1 MNKLYYRYTDI
12 HNLIIKS
19 SDEIKLFNPDLI
31 IAIGGGGFIPA
42 RILRSLVDVPIYSVT
57 LKLYN
62 KDDEI
67 NDKVEVIQWLDLD
80 LSNKRVVI
88 VDEVDD
94 TRKTLSFCLNKL
106 KQKNNIYF
114 NKTCVYVIHNKNKPK
129 LGELDNSIKYI
140 SSLNVEDKW
149 IVYPWDIALMN

>member
-1 MNKLYYRYTDI
+1 MNKLYYSYTDI

-62 KDDEI
+62 KEDEI

-80 LSNKRVVI
+80 LSNK
-88 VDEVDD
+88 
-94 TRKTLSFCLNKL
+94 TF
-106 KQKNNIYF
+106 
-114 NKTCVYVIHNKNKPK
+114 
-129 LGELDNSIKYI
+129 
-140 SSLNVEDKW
+140 
-149 IVYPWDIALMN
+149 

>member
-1 MNKLYYRYTDI
+1 MEKLYYNYDEI

-19 SDEIKLFNPDLI
+19 SDDVNLFNPDLI

-42 RILRSLVDVPIYSVT
+42 RILRSQINVPVYAVT

-62 KDDEI
+62 HDDQI
-67 NDKVEVIQWLDLD
+67 NNEVEVIQWLDLD
-80 LSNKRVVI
+80 LTNKRVVI

-94 TRKTLSFCLNKL
+94 TRKTLLYCLNKL
-106 KQKNNIYF
+106 KQDNNLYY
-114 NKTCVYVIHNKNKPK
+114 NKTCVYVIHNKNKQK

-140 SSLNVEDKW
+140 SSLDVDDKW
-149 IVYPWDIALMN
+149 IVYPWD